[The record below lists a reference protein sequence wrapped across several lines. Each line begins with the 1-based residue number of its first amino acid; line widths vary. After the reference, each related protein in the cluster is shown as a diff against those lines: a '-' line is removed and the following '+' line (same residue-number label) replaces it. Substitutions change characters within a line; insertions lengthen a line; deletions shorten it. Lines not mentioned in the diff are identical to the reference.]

1 MAKKKIYKVGE
12 YVRLSKADLDKDG
25 VAKSESDSVTN
36 QRLLIER
43 FIKEQP
49 DMKLCG
55 VYIDDGFTGTNFDRP
70 KMKELMAD
78 VDAGKIDCIVVK
90 DLSRFGRER
99 IETGT
104 YIAKTFKEKGVRFI
118 AINDHYDTLTADG
131 AETHIVMP
139 IKALTNDSFSRDI
152 SIKVRSS
159 QSVKRE
165 RGEYVG
171 SFAPYGYKKTD
182 NNRNLLEPDPVA
194 AEIVKDIFAK
204 KISGYSASGIAAE
217 LNETGVPSPAEYKR
231 MQGERFS
238 TGFSRGGKSK
248 WSAQTI
254 IRILKNEVYIGNLAQ
269 GKRERVSYKVR
280 KEIAVPM
287 AQWVRCEN
295 THEAIVSQ
303 TVYDTVQV
311 LLRRDTMRGGEGRES
326 YLYSGMLFCADC
338 GCSMV
343 RRNDPRSKKER
354 TVYICSS
361 YNLHKSC
368 SRHTVPEEKLNEAV
382 LLFLKDYIEKL
393 CDTRI
398 LAKKLSSIEIGYE
411 NAGAY
416 DAEIKSLKEEL
427 EKFSVLKSSLY
438 QDLRDGL
445 INESQF
451 QRYRN
456 DYSKLETELENAIR
470 EQEKIIEEIYERG
483 LLSDVR
489 LSNLKEKLNISGLDR
504 AVLVTFIDK
513 ILVLESGKIEI
524 HAKFDDRIDKVEEL
538 LPMEKE
544 AM

>member
-1 MAKKKIYKVGE
+1 MGKKKIYKVGE
-12 YVRLSKADLDKDG
+12 YVRLSKADLDRDG
-25 VAKSESDSVTN
+25 MAKSESDSVTN

-504 AVLVTFIDK
+504 AILVTFIDK
-513 ILVLESGKIEI
+513 ILVLENGKIEL
-524 HAKFDDRIDKVEEL
+524 HAKFDDRIDKVGEL

-544 AM
+544 AV

>member
-1 MAKKKIYKVGE
+1 MGKKKIYKVGE
-12 YVRLSKADLDKDG
+12 YVRLSKADLDRDG
-25 VAKSESDSVTN
+25 MAKSESDSVTN

-104 YIAKTFKEKGVRFI
+104 YIAKTFKEKGIRFI

-217 LNETGVPSPAEYKR
+217 LNETGVPSPAEYKL

-238 TGFSRGGKSK
+238 TGFSRGRKSK

-254 IRILKNEVYIGNLAQ
+254 IRILKNEVFIGNLAQ
-269 GKRERVSYKVR
+269 GKRERISYKVR
-280 KEIAVPM
+280 KEIFIPKAE
-287 AQWVRCEN
+287 WVRCEN

-343 RRNDPRSKKER
+343 RRNDSRCKKDR
-354 TVYICSS
+354 AVYICSS
-361 YNLHKSC
+361 YNLRKSC

-382 LLFLKDYIEKL
+382 LLFLRDYIEKL
-393 CDTRI
+393 CDTRR
-398 LAKKLSSIEIGYE
+398 LAKKLTSIEIGYE
-411 NAGAY
+411 NAMAY
-416 DAEIKSLKEEL
+416 DEEIKGLKEEL
-427 EKFSVLKSSLY
+427 QKYSVLKSSLY

-504 AVLVTFIDK
+504 AILVTFIDK
-513 ILVLESGKIEI
+513 ILVLENGKIEI
-524 HAKFDDRIDKVEEL
+524 HAKFDDRIDKVGEL

-544 AM
+544 AV

>member
-1 MAKKKIYKVGE
+1 MGKKKIYKVGE
-12 YVRLSKADLDKDG
+12 YVRLSKADLDRDG
-25 VAKSESDSVTN
+25 MAKSESDSVTN

-504 AVLVTFIDK
+504 AILVTFIDK
-513 ILVLESGKIEI
+513 ILVLENGKIEI
-524 HAKFDDRIDKVEEL
+524 HAKFDDRIDKVGEL

-544 AM
+544 AV